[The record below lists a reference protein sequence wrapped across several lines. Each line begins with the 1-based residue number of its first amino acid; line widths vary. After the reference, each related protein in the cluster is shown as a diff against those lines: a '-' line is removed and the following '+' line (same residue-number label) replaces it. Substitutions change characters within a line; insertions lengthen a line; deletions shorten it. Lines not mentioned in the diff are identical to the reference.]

1 MVTAAQ
7 SKITPRNRRTLMRTP
22 VVKRQTL
29 PKSGFSQFFS
39 AVLQAERS
47 PSLATC
53 SVFIAVYWCT
63 NVATPNTYGGSL
75 AAVTTS
81 AETTQGGLCD
91 LATSLYPRTV
101 LCKEAAE
108 RVPCASEFPARGR
121 GSTRQPDTTIAVCPR
136 AGADVQSKGRAQGER
151 PMCSWAFATQC
162 DTHDR
167 ARYPGSSRERPVRRW
182 AHPLRS

>member
-1 MVTAAQ
+1 MRSPVV
-7 SKITPRNRRTLMRTP
+7 KRRSP

-29 PKSGFSQFFS
+29 PKSGFFQFFS

-53 SVFIAVYWCT
+53 SVFIAVSWCT

-81 AETTQGGLCD
+81 AETTPGGLCD
-91 LATSLYPRTV
+91 RETSLYPRTV
-101 LCKEAAE
+101 LGKEAAE
-108 RVPCASEFPARGR
+108 RVPFASEFQARGR
-121 GSTRQPDTTIAVCPR
+121 GSTRQPDTTIAVGTR
-136 AGADVQSKGRAQGER
+136 AGADVQSQGRAQGER
-151 PMCSWAFATQC
+151 PLCSWACATPC
-162 DTHDR
+162 DQHDR
-167 ARYPGSSRERPVRRW
+167 ARYPGASRERPVRRW

>member
-1 MVTAAQ
+1 LSRDRLSLRAD
-7 SKITPRNRRTLMRTP
+7 
-22 VVKRQTL
+22 
-29 PKSGFSQFFS
+29 FFQFFS

-53 SVFIAVYWCT
+53 SVFISVYWCT
-63 NVATPNTYGGSL
+63 NVAAPNTYGGSL

-91 LATSLYPRTV
+91 LETYLYPRTV

-108 RVPCASEFPARGR
+108 RVPFASSCQARGR
-121 GSTRQPDTTIAVCPR
+121 GSTRQPDTTIAVCTR

-162 DTHDR
+162 DKHDR
-167 ARYPGSSRERPVRRW
+167 ARYPGLSRERPVRRW
-182 AHPLRS
+182 AHPLRSLRTLEKHRHIERRFAS